1 MEAPSPFTKPTP
13 NITKEENIKIISNP
27 INLKLENEDYKMY
40 LIIIL
45 KENIEYLRIKIENFN
60 NIYQIDLSLNQLK
73 EISKSL
79 RFFDSLNEIL
89 NFIEN
94 KGKNNEIELLKN
106 LNNVKIKFKIGLPNG
121 SEDNVLI
128 ELNKKELN
136 DKEII
141 KQLTSEVKML
151 KDKSSE
157 IEKIWL
163 EIKNLK
169 NENNIIKEEIKNLKN
184 ENNIIKEEN
193 KNLKNENN
201 NIKEEIKQLTNK
213 YNQVPIVQNI
223 TKNNNLIDSRII
235 NYNEIEFI
243 INYLKENNILFKKN
257 GISFNLLYRASRDG
271 DNTQTIHNNCDSKK
285 NILFILLTEQNNIIG
300 GYSQIGW
307 ETRNNPEYPIDNKS
321 FLFSITKNKIY
332 PAIEGKTEVC
342 WISSDYGLCFTGSI
356 AMHSKFMTEQKCCI
370 GSDICYCFSNLSSNI
385 ELNGGELNEDNYF
398 KLLEYEV
405 YQLV

>member
-60 NIYQIDLSLNQLK
+60 NIYQIDL
-73 EISKSL
+73 
-79 RFFDSLNEIL
+79 
-89 NFIEN
+89 
-94 KGKNNEIELLKN
+94 
-106 LNNVKIKFKIGLPNG
+106 PNG

-169 NENNIIKEEIKNLKN
+169 NENNIIKEE
-184 ENNIIKEEN
+184 N

-213 YNQVPIVQNI
+213 YNQVPKVENI
-223 TKNNNLIDSRII
+223 IKNNNLIDSRII

-243 INYLKENNILFKKN
+243 INYLKNNDILFKKN

-332 PAIEGKTEVC
+332 PAIEGKNKVC
-342 WISSDYGLCFTGSI
+342 WIGSDFGLCFYGTI
-356 AMHSKFMTEQKCCI
+356 IMYSKFMTEAKFCI
-370 GSDICYCFSNLSSNI
+370 GPSICSCFSNLSSNI
-385 ELNGGELNEDNYF
+385 ELNGGVLKNYNNF